1 MIRCSSC
8 DLVFSLSCDISILSC
23 DPQRLQQVIDEREQI
38 EQDYATLEND
48 FVLCQSELCAARD
61 RISRLM
67 THLERSEKMVAV
79 MQEAKDGLQGK
90 VGGVGRGQYCVSVF
104 VVLQV
109 DSLELEKQF
118 LQRKIT
124 RLVVQPRA
132 VLLHT
137 KLGRQTSS
145 LVGTTVMTTYT
156 HTHSHVHT
164 HTHNTTHT
172 TQSPIHS

>member
-124 RLVVQPRA
+124 RLVVQPRGSKDTQ
-132 VLLHT
+132 HDNT
-137 KLGRQTSS
+137 KKVSFIFSQMG
-145 LVGTTVMTTYT
+145 GN
-156 HTHSHVHT
+156 HSFPLT
-164 HTHNTTHT
+164 GD
-172 TQSPIHS
+172 